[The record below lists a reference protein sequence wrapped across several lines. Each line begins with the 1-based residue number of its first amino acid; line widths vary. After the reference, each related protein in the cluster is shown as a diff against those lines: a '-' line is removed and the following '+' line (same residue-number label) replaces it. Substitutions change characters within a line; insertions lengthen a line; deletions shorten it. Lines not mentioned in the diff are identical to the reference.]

1 MNSVQLHLAFTHV
14 PVILSLT
21 GLVMLITAFFIKS
34 PLLTKISYILI
45 LIAGI
50 TALPVFFTGEG
61 SEEAI
66 EHVPGVSG
74 AMIEKH
80 EEVAKWAMVSV
91 ALSGLMAL
99 AALVISRWQ
108 IAPRF
113 LRTIVLLFA
122 IVSGALMAQ
131 TAHLGGQIRHTE
143 ITNGLARQNEGEGN
157 SEGPIDQQKEEED

>member
-122 IVSGALMAQ
+122 IVSGAMMAQ

>member
-34 PLLTKISYILI
+34 PILTKISYILI